1 MHTIELDAET
11 ENALQ
16 RLAAGAGKS
25 PDAWLRE
32 AVLKL
37 IEARAEQEPLPSLAA
52 LRASQPMQQVGA
64 GEFVRAMR
72 DAERY

>member
-11 ENALQ
+11 ENALN
-16 RLAAGAGKS
+16 RLAATEGKS

-37 IEARAEQEPLPSLAA
+37 IDARTTQLPLPSLAA
-52 LRASQPMQQVGA
+52 LRATQPIQKNSA